1 MPVTTSEATAAVN
14 FIKTIVFCLHLQT
27 NVQVEK
33 ANGLVCNGIK
43 KRLMAPFYRAEILV
57 RAFTRTLTLSSSVI
71 GFIWIPEKRKSSK
84 YTTVW
89 KKHKKMWLGGFAALT
104 LHSGARF

>member
-1 MPVTTSEATAAVN
+1 MPVTTAEATAAVN
-14 FIKTIVFCLHLQT
+14 FIKTIVFRFGVPHTIIKDNGSNFRSVEFQEYCEGLVIQLRFASVAYPQT

-57 RAFTRTLTLSSSVI
+57 RAFTRALTLSSSVI
-71 GFIWIPEKRKSSK
+71 GFI
-84 YTTVW
+84 
-89 KKHKKMWLGGFAALT
+89 
-104 LHSGARF
+104 